1 MDPTKHSYSS
11 KVLYANSG
19 GGTDPPTEEMVQSFD
34 SVNGE
39 MQADA
44 ESRELEVVDGK
55 TAADTILYHKGSA
68 EKNKSNTFKTQ
79 RKTKQKVVSDF
90 GTASRGTSSGTK
102 TRTSLQGLFNPGGPD
117 KTSESQLDALRQELE
132 AYTVPVSLKW
142 MWKEESNGAMLEK
155 SWTDLVQNHLAM
167 SKMQKHQQEA
177 LWELISTEHIY
188 INKLK
193 IIKDLVIAAL
203 LHLHQRG
210 FLQEVSPDQLFYS
223 LPSILQAHQ
232 LFWQEVVYPMVQEV
246 RQTGKPFDP
255 MGLEEGCR
263 QFHKRFLVYR
273 EYCWEEEN
281 SLDFTRR
288 QMESN
293 PHFQTFIQWVENHPH
308 GERMRLGDMQAKPH
322 QRITKYPLLLKAVLK
337 HTEDPRVQQAL
348 RDMLS
353 SVNVFLESI
362 NDYMQK
368 KDDELALYT
377 SARRVEGYEVEGIN
391 EEIDKYVQEISK
403 FNLECPIRG
412 VSPEV
417 VRKLKLEENLKV
429 RIRKDQKLEVVA
441 LLFSDVILLTKIQK
455 RGEGLKVVRP
465 PLALDRIECI
475 ALKDGCSFLLVEVGE
490 LQSVMN
496 VLIFVASSSQSCSKW
511 VSTISEA
518 KEMLKNLREQETN
531 RLEGLRAQQVEAK
544 NATKGEDIEIKVFPN
559 LNTAN
564 GSHKA
569 ELDQP
574 SEDAWTNSIGQQRQ
588 NSLQFNQIRKSGRRS
603 IRGQPNHKEQEWTE
617 KKAEV
622 SWRNP
627 QKEENKMTEPEKA
640 TTGMWNQREESV
652 PNSDQFTRHKPG
664 HSIKNSSLR
673 RYTRIIDELPDVD
686 YPTEEESTS
695 QFKNQQDFPKWGSL
709 RSDLERKIL
718 ERRDS
723 NSRLPVQDGNRNTSQ
738 SEELSLD
745 LGRSSKQPKSPEP
758 RKRRSKNPIP
768 PLPGQTST
776 QVSGPNPAVSNS
788 SSDSEFGQN
797 FKRNSL
803 PASFGSDRSDSHR
816 VLKPSSLKS
825 NQDPFF
831 NTDFKT
837 GPDPKTPSESEDLQN
852 KKPKPKPLR
861 RSSIPNIPT
870 QENLRGNSNNFYAA
884 PPPERAPPSKTNTE
898 LPALEGLLERAKER
912 DRSGIKRDRNLKPV
926 FWSAR
931 YYPPSYP
938 MSPIS
943 PKPPSIPAKKDPEPE
958 CKEVELTRRRA
969 MAVSQAWR
977 EQLVDGDEDCKDG
990 NLVFLDGV
998 NVDWA
1003 GWCLDD
1009 DEVMRYLSPGD
1020 HSGDGLEG
1028 INRSMT
1034 EWALTEFSELDD
1046 GECSQV

>member
-11 KVLYANSG
+11 KVLYANRG
-19 GGTDPPTEEMVQSFD
+19 GGTDSPTEEMVQSFD

-44 ESRELEVVDGK
+44 ESREPDVLDGK
-55 TAADTILYHKGSA
+55 TAADTTLYHKGSA
-68 EKNKSNTFKTQ
+68 EKNKSNTFKNQ

-102 TRTSLQGLFNPGGPD
+102 ARTSLQGLFSPAGPD
-117 KTSESQLDALRQELE
+117 KTTESQLDALRQELE

-142 MWKEESNGAMLEK
+142 MWREESNGATLEK
-155 SWTDLVQNHLAM
+155 SWTDLVQNHSTM
-167 SKMQKHQQEA
+167 SKMQRHQQEA
-177 LWELISTEHIY
+177 LWELISTELIY

-210 FLQEVSPDQLFYS
+210 FLQEVSPDQLFYN

-263 QFHKRFLVYR
+263 QFQKRFLVYR

-293 PHFQTFIQWVENHPH
+293 PHFQTFIQWVENHAQ

-337 HTEDPRVQQAL
+337 HTEEPRVQQAL
-348 RDMLS
+348 RDTLS

-391 EEIDKYVQEISK
+391 EEIDKCVQEICK

-417 VRKLKLEENLKV
+417 VRKLLLEENLKV
-429 RIRKDQKLEVVA
+429 RVRKDQKLEVVA

-496 VLIFVASSSQSCSKW
+496 VLIFVASTSLNCSKW
-511 VSTISEA
+511 VSTINEA
-518 KEMLKNLREQETN
+518 KEMLKNLRELETN
-531 RLEGLRAQQVEAK
+531 RLEGLRVQQVEAK
-544 NATKGEDIEIKVFPN
+544 NVAKSEDIEIKVPPN
-559 LNTAN
+559 STTN

-569 ELDQP
+569 ELELP
-574 SEDAWTNSIGQQRQ
+574 SEEAWTNSFGQLLQ
-588 NSLQFNQIRKSGRRS
+588 NSLQLNQIRKSGRRS
-603 IRGQPNHKEQEWTE
+603 IGGGQPNHKEQD
-617 KKAEV
+617 V
-622 SWRNP
+622 SCRNP

-640 TTGMWNQREESV
+640 TTGMWNQREESA
-652 PNSDQFTRHKPG
+652 PNSDQFTRRKPG
-664 HSIKNSSLR
+664 HSVRNSSLR
-673 RYTRIIDELPDVD
+673 RYTRVIDELPDVD
-686 YPTEEESTS
+686 YPTEEESTL
-695 QFKNQQDFPKWGSL
+695 QLNYNQQFQKWGSF

-718 ERRDS
+718 ERKDS
-723 NSRLPVQDGNRNTSQ
+723 NSRLAVQDGNRNSSQ
-738 SEELSLD
+738 SEGLSID
-745 LGRSSKQPKSPEP
+745 PGWSSKQLKSPEL
-758 RKRRSKNPIP
+758 RKRRSLNSIP
-768 PLPGQTST
+768 PLPQQTST
-776 QVSGPNPAVSNS
+776 QVSGQNPAVSNS
-788 SSDSEFGQN
+788 SSDSESGQN

-803 PASFGSDRSDSHR
+803 PASFGSDRSDPHR
-816 VLKPSSLKS
+816 VIKPSALKS
-825 NQDPFF
+825 NQDQFV
-831 NTDFKT
+831 NKAR
-837 GPDPKTPSESEDLQN
+837 PDLQTPSETEDLQN
-852 KKPKPKPLR
+852 KKPKPKPQR
-861 RSSIPNIPT
+861 RSSNPNIPT
-870 QENLRGNSNNFYAA
+870 QENLRANSNKFYATS
-884 PPPERAPPSKTNTE
+884 PPQRPPPSKTNSE
-898 LPALEGLLERAKER
+898 VPALEGLLERAKER
-912 DRSGIKRDRNLKPV
+912 DKSGIKRDRNLKPV

-943 PKPPSIPAKKDPEPE
+943 PKPPMIPTKKDPEPE

-969 MAVSQAWR
+969 MAVSQGWR

-990 NLVFLDGV
+990 NLVFLDGE
-998 NVDWA
+998 NVDWT

-1009 DEVMRYLSPGD
+1009 D
-1020 HSGDGLEG
+1020 
-1028 INRSMT
+1028 
-1034 EWALTEFSELDD
+1034 
-1046 GECSQV
+1046 